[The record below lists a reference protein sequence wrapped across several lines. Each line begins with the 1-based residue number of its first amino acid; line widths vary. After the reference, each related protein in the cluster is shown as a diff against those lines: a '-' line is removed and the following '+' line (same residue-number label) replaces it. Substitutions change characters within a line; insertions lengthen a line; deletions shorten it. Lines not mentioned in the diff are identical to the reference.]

1 MGELPPYFSV
11 TQLTTYLGCPRK
23 YLFRYVERRVA
34 ERRSAELALGSAVH
48 SAIEWWMGER
58 LQGREPTDEA
68 VARLFRVDWH
78 AQVAADEY
86 DFEDKTPEAYKAVG
100 EQLVALFV
108 TRFRSEPPMRSEE
121 RFEVF
126 VSDPRSGEP
135 LPVPF
140 IGIFDLVGDDSV
152 GEIKTAA
159 KKNGLDTYA
168 LQLSAYQYAH
178 RQLTGRPARFRVIQ
192 LVKTKTPR
200 IEVEEAEVGA
210 TDEDWFAEV
219 AVAAYRSVSSGVAFH
234 PNPSWMC
241 GRCEF
246 WGACRR
252 AA

>member
-1 MGELPPYFSV
+1 MG
-11 TQLTTYLGCPRK
+11 QTTFLGCGRK
-23 YLFRYVERRVA
+23 YLYRYVERQVP

-58 LQGREPTDEA
+58 LEGRDPTDEA
-68 VARLFRVDWH
+68 VARTFRADWQ
-78 AQVAADEY
+78 AQIATDAY
-86 DFEDKTPEAYKAVG
+86 DFEDTSPDEYKTQG

-108 TRFRSEPPMRSEE
+108 ARFHTEPPMRSEE

-126 VSDPRSGEP
+126 LTDPRSGEA
-135 LPVPF
+135 LPVPLV
-140 IGIFDLVGDDSV
+140 GIFDLVGDGEI

-168 LQLSAYQYAH
+168 LQLAAYQYAH
-178 RQLTGRPARFRVIQ
+178 RQLTGAPARVRVIQ

-200 IEVEEAEVGA
+200 IEVEDAEVRA
-210 TDEDWFAEV
+210 EDEDWFAEV
-219 AVAAYRSVSSGVAFH
+219 AVAAYASISSGMAFH

-246 WGACRR
+246 WRLCRH
-252 AA
+252 AT